1 MSEPGVVVVGAGLA
15 SAHVAS
21 TIRDADDQ
29 RPVAIIGDEGRRPY
43 ERPGLSKGVLQGKDE
58 PDSLYVH
65 DAGWYEQNDIQ
76 TRFEDPAIAIDL
88 AERRVTLASGESV
101 EYADLVIATGARP
114 RTIDL
119 PGAGLPGVRT
129 LRRIPDSLALRE
141 SFGEGRRLVVI
152 GAGWIGLEVA
162 AAATEAGTHVTVLES
177 ADVPLR
183 AALGE
188 RMGKYFAQLHRTH
201 GVDLRTGITISGIE
215 GGEAVTG
222 VRAGGEL
229 FPADLVVV
237 GVGAVPNTE
246 LAQKAGLTVDNGI
259 VVDEH
264 LRAREH
270 VYAIGDVANA
280 SSSAL
285 GTRVRVE
292 HWDNAIRQ
300 GKLAGRLILGD
311 DARYDWQPYFYTDQF
326 DLGMEYV
333 GRGGPDDDVV
343 LRGSEQSGEFIAFW
357 QRHGVVTA
365 AMNVNIWDVNDDLR
379 ALIGRQIDS
388 ARLAD
393 DRVALPEL

>member
-1 MSEPGVVVVGAGLA
+1 
-15 SAHVAS
+15 
-21 TIRDADDQ
+21 
-29 RPVAIIGDEGRRPY
+29 
-43 ERPGLSKGVLQGKDE
+43 
-58 PDSLYVH
+58 
-65 DAGWYEQNDIQ
+65 
-76 TRFEDPAIAIDL
+76 
-88 AERRVTLASGESV
+88 
-101 EYADLVIATGARP
+101 
-114 RTIDL
+114 
-119 PGAGLPGVRT
+119 
-129 LRRIPDSLALRE
+129 
-141 SFGEGRRLVVI
+141 
-152 GAGWIGLEVA
+152 
-162 AAATEAGTHVTVLES
+162 
-177 ADVPLR
+177 
-183 AALGE
+183 
-188 RMGKYFAQLHRTH
+188 
-201 GVDLRTGITISGIE
+201 
-215 GGEAVTG
+215 
-222 VRAGGEL
+222 
-229 FPADLVVV
+229 
-237 GVGAVPNTE
+237 
-246 LAQKAGLTVDNGI
+246 
-259 VVDEH
+259 VDEH

-333 GRGGPDDDVV
+333 GRGGPGDDVV